1 MNTQTAFQ
9 GGSFNPIESGDV
21 ASTLAGTFTQQNR
34 GWQRTGQMIQM
45 NNEAKIRNA
54 GKLWGQLEQF
64 APSVNK
70 FLGEKHKDWAITQDA
85 KGREWYHQ
93 NGVTKEEKEAYI
105 QELKDIGHSQ
115 IDANKMADKWELDGG
130 DIWTSEK
137 FRSLSPHRQ
146 VAAVRAHMAKV
157 ATTYD
162 SANDPAVLGA
172 TDPTERVAATTRYR
186 QNFWKQFEG
195 FDEKMV
201 HLEVSPKIEAIEAA
215 SNKAWNATRTKEIKE
230 QRLEDAYDLLRTDLE
245 GDNPAEAVLFFA
257 ESNAGIFG
265 GSIGQARRA
274 AIDRIVSLTE
284 SGLVKRN
291 VITKLKEQEFKAK
304 DGSTQKFGDYYA
316 ADFRKVKIARF
327 NFLQQNE
334 KIRKGKVAM
343 AQSAFIEDIKEEM
356 KGMDPEKMNV
366 AWFDNF
372 QEQYKRE
379 WGVESDI
386 IAKMKA
392 DNAIENV
399 TQKRQKAI
407 LDNAVR
413 MNSLT
418 VSMLDNVDG
427 QLREEYLPI
436 AQKMDKNRPITSRH
450 TQALENLPGLPKYVK
465 NTLGGKKDQSVID
478 LGDILKSRYRELS
491 RELDIAGVE
500 NPNEAAYQ
508 QVRDWFIEAS
518 KDRKFRSVHGYDL
531 NYLNNKDNAI
541 APINDNQTKAVND
554 YKQKIRDLRASALD
568 NEMLDGE
575 NNPTGETA
583 FFTRAELLEMD
594 EGYGTIGWN
603 MPPKVKWLSDKY
615 NVHPLTIINRSR
627 EALDLELLPENQAE
641 VAAYNSR
648 TAKENRDAS
657 NEKENAAGIRAKFRT
672 ITVNGKEYNQLIE
685 EISGG
690 KEGDISKGSE
700 ISGISDHEIQIGM
713 FANKMNFDLDL
724 NNNSF
729 SQYEMA
735 TINQFRASTTKDPFE
750 QYRILN
756 GPLLLTGIILPQ
768 TIEK

>member
-1 MNTQTAFQ
+1 M
-9 GGSFNPIESGDV
+9 I
-21 ASTLAGTFTQQNR
+21 AS
-34 GWQRTGQMIQM
+34 
-45 NNEAKIRNA
+45 NNATKIAEA
-54 GKLWGQLEQF
+54 GKFWGQLEEF

-70 FLGEKHKDWAITQDA
+70 FLAHKHKDWAQTQDA
-85 KGREWYHQ
+85 KGREFYHQ
-93 NGVTKEEKEAYI
+93 NGVSKEDKEAYI
-105 QELKDIGHSQ
+105 NQLKEIGHSQ

-157 ATTYD
+157 AGTYD

-172 TDPTERVAATTRYR
+172 ASPTERVAATTRYR

-195 FDEKMV
+195 FDEKMT

-230 QRLEDAYDLLRTDLE
+230 QRLEDAYDLLKTDLE
-245 GDNPAEAVLFFA
+245 GENPAEAVLFFA

-274 AIDRIVSLTE
+274 AIDQIVSLTE
-284 SGLVKRN
+284 SGLIKRD
-291 VITKLKEQEFKAK
+291 VIKKLKEQEFEAK
-304 DGSTQKFGDYYA
+304 DGSIQKFGDYYA
-316 ADFRKVKIARF
+316 SDFRKVKIARY
-327 NFLQQNE
+327 NFLNQNE
-334 KIRKGKVAM
+334 KMRKGTVAM
-343 AQSAFIEDIKEEM
+343 QQSSFIEDIKEEM
-356 KGMDPEKMNV
+356 KGMDPEKMNID
-366 AWFDNF
+366 WFDQF
-372 QEQYKRE
+372 QTQYRKR
-379 WGVESDI
+379 WGVNSDI

-399 TQKRQKAI
+399 THKRQKAI

-418 VSMLDNVDG
+418 ESMLDNVDG
-427 QLREEYLPI
+427 QLRKEYLPI
-436 AQKMDKNRPITSRH
+436 AQKMDQNKPITGRH
-450 TQALENLPGLPKYVK
+450 LQELENLPGLPKYVK

-500 NPNEAAYQ
+500 NPNVVARDQ
-508 QVRDWFIEAS
+508 IRDWFIEAS

-531 NYLNNKDNAI
+531 DYLNNKDNAI
-541 APINDNQTKAVND
+541 APINSNQTKAVND

-594 EGYGTIGWN
+594 EGYGTFGWN
-603 MPPKVKWLSDKY
+603 MPPKVKWLSDNY

-627 EALDLELLPENQAE
+627 AALDLELLPENQAE

-690 KEGDISKGSE
+690 KEDDISKGSK
-700 ISGISDHEIQIGM
+700 ISGISEHDIQIGM
-713 FANKMNFDLDL
+713 FANRMNFDLYL

-729 SQYEMA
+729 SDYERKR
-735 TINQFRASTTKDPFE
+735 TLQFQASTTTDPFE
-750 QYRILN
+750 QYKLLN
-756 GPLLLTGIILPQ
+756 GPLLLTGIKLPQ